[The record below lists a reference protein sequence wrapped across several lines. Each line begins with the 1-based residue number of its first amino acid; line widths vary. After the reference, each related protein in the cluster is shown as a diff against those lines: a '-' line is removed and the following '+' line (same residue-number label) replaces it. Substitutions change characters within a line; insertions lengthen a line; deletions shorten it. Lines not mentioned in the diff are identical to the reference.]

1 MMSCGFL
8 SHENIF
14 GAWGEI
20 QKTGVKM
27 MFVGEQFTRIT
38 GRLMN
43 GG

>member
-1 MMSCGFL
+1 MKTSSEHG
-8 SHENIF
+8 
-14 GAWGEI
+14 GEI